1 MPVSLK
7 KDGLTVPKKE
17 IKKDFHCISCNRDF
31 VESSFYLSYSIVTRG
46 NNNRMA
52 VCKKCIED
60 LYNILVDEYDNC
72 KIAMYRIC
80 QMLDIFFDGNLYD
93 SAEKQA
99 TDSGTNICKIYMQ
112 KINSLPQYRNKVF
125 SHSARFEIDG
135 GISVSLD
142 STKMF
147 SDDDKKN
154 MDDVLNML
162 GYDPFINEN
171 VDDKKFCYNTLNGYL
186 DEETL
191 QDGFKISSIIE
202 IVKGFS
208 QLESI
213 NKSIAELTSLDD
225 SSNTHTQLKTL
236 IGIKGAL
243 STQINNYA
251 RENGVSVN
259 KANKSKGANT
269 LSGILKELR
278 DKNIKESDINLFP
291 IRTCEAFKQIADVSN
306 RSILEQLQFDENDFS
321 DIINQQ
327 REMIQSMQLSLDKIK
342 EENRL
347 LRMESK
353 HRININGNDDSGHEY
368 HFD

>member
-1 MPVSLK
+1 MPVSTR

-17 IKKDFHCISCNRDF
+17 IKKNWHCISCNRDF

-80 QMLDIFFDGNLYD
+80 QMLDVFFDSTLYD

-99 TDSGTNICKIYMQ
+99 VESGTNICKIYMQ

-125 SHSARFEIDG
+125 SHSSRFELDG
-135 GISVSLD
+135 STAVSLD
-142 STKMF
+142 STKLF
-147 SDDDKKN
+147 SEDDKKN
-154 MDDVLNML
+154 MNDVLTML

-171 VDDKKFCYNTLNGYL
+171 EDSKKFCYNTLNGYL

-202 IVKGFS
+202 IVKGFN

-213 NKSIAELTSLDD
+213 NKSIADLTNGDD
-225 SSNTHTQLKTL
+225 SAQTSTQLKTF
-236 IGIKGAL
+236 IGIKGQL

-251 RENGVSVN
+251 RENGVSIN
-259 KANKSKGANT
+259 KANKSKGGNT

-278 DKNIKESDINLFP
+278 DKNIKESDVNLFP

-306 RSILEQLQFDENDFS
+306 RSILEQLQFDENDYA

-327 REMIQSMQLSLDKIK
+327 REMIQSIQLKLDKAK
-342 EENRL
+342 EENRI

-353 HRININGNDDSGHEY
+353 HSTDNDDSIHEH